1 MGATSIAFSVFK
13 GLFLT
18 ELHMRLGHETLL
30 EAKYRM
36 KRQGKLMGLIV
47 QKFGGTSVGNVERIR
62 NAASRTAEELQ
73 NGNNVVVVVSAMG
86 KTTDHLVDMAN
97 DISSAPSKR
106 EMDMLLTTGEQ
117 ITIALFSMALAQNG
131 IDAVSYTG
139 WQAGIK
145 TEPVHGNARIVDIE
159 MDRIARDLESGK
171 VVIVAGF
178 QGVTDEG
185 EITTLGRGGSD
196 TTAVALAAALKAD
209 KCDIY
214 TDVTGVF
221 TTDPRYVKSARKLLS
236 VSYDEMLELANL
248 GAGVLHPRAVEFAK
262 NYGLP
267 LEVRSSMEK
276 ERGTIIEE
284 ENEMEQNL
292 IVRGVAF
299 EDQITRVS
307 VLGVSTSLKG
317 LSTIFTTLAQNHINV
332 DIIVQSRTEAGLANI
347 SFSIKSN
354 DLPEALDVLERNKET
369 LNYQAVESETGLAKV
384 SIVGSGMVS
393 NPGVAAKMFEVLEG
407 HGIQVKMVSTSE
419 IKVSTVVDE
428 KQMVNAVESL
438 HEAFELYSEAVKTN

>member
-1 MGATSIAFSVFK
+1 
-13 GLFLT
+13 
-18 ELHMRLGHETLL
+18 
-30 EAKYRM
+30 
-36 KRQGKLMGLIV
+36 MGLIV
-47 QKFGGTSVGNVERIR
+47 QKFGGTSVGTVERIK
-62 NAASRTAEELQ
+62 NAASRTVEEMQ
-73 NGNNVVVVVSAMG
+73 NGNNIVVVVSAMG

-97 DISSAPSKR
+97 EISSAPSRR

-117 ITIALFSMALAQNG
+117 VTIALYSMALAQMG
-131 IDAVSYTG
+131 IEAVSYTG

-145 TEPVHGNARIVDIE
+145 TEDVHSNARIVNIE
-159 MDRIARDLESGK
+159 TDRIKNDLEHGK

-178 QGVTDEG
+178 QGVTDDG
-185 EITTLGRGGSD
+185 QITTLGRGGSD

-267 LEVRSSMEK
+267 IEVRSSMEK

-284 ENEMEQNL
+284 EIGMEQNL

-299 EDQITRVS
+299 EDKITRVS
-307 VLGVSTSLKG
+307 VLGVSSSLKG

-332 DIIVQSRTEAGLANI
+332 DIIVQSRTEADSANI

-354 DLPEALDVLERNKET
+354 DLPETLDVLERNKEL
-369 LNYQAVESETGLAKV
+369 LNYKAIESETGLAKV

-407 HGIQVKMVSTSE
+407 HGVQVKMVSTSE
-419 IKVSTVVDE
+419 IKVSTVIEE

-438 HEAFELYSEAVKTN
+438 HEAFELYSESVKTK

>member
-1 MGATSIAFSVFK
+1 
-13 GLFLT
+13 
-18 ELHMRLGHETLL
+18 
-30 EAKYRM
+30 
-36 KRQGKLMGLIV
+36 MGLIV
-47 QKFGGTSVGNVERIR
+47 QKFGGTSVGDVERIR
-62 NAASRTAEELQ
+62 NAASRTAEEQQ
-73 NGNNVVVVVSAMG
+73 NGNDVVVVVSAMG
-86 KTTDHLVDMAN
+86 KTTDHLVNMAN
-97 DISSAPSKR
+97 EITGSPSKR
-106 EMDMLLTTGEQ
+106 EMDMLLSTGEQ
-117 ITIALFSMALAQNG
+117 VTIALLTMALAQRG
-131 IDAVSYTG
+131 IEAVSYTG

-145 TEPVHGNARIVDIE
+145 TEAVHGNARIVKIE
-159 MDRIARDLESGK
+159 TEKIKRDLNQGK

-178 QGVTDEG
+178 QGVTEDG

-236 VSYDEMLELANL
+236 ISYDEMLELANL

-267 LEVRSSMEK
+267 IEVRSSMEK

-284 ENEMEQNL
+284 ENGMEQNL
-292 IVRGVAF
+292 VVRGVAF

-307 VLGVSTSLKG
+307 VLGLSNSLKG

-332 DIIVQSRTEAGLANI
+332 DIIIQSKTEAETANI

-354 DLPEALDVLERNKET
+354 DLPETLDVLESNKDL
-369 LNYQAVESETGLAKV
+369 LNYQAIESETGLAKV

-393 NPGVAAKMFEVLEG
+393 NPGVAAKMFEILEG
-407 HGIQVKMVSTSE
+407 NGVQVKMVSTSE
-419 IKVSTVVDE
+419 IKVSTVIKE
-428 KQMVNAVESL
+428 EQMVNAVESL
-438 HEAFELYSEAVKTN
+438 HEAFELYSEPVNTK